1 MQYPQRLISLTLGS
15 EQHDPTGGAM
25 FNIEGICDWCK
36 QPNLLTPHLY
46 VDGKKHH
53 SCNKCDYLARLDVKE
68 FNIAEIA
75 AQQSRAALN

>member
-1 MQYPQRLISLTLGS
+1 
-15 EQHDPTGGAM
+15 M

-36 QPNLLTPHLY
+36 LPNLLKAHLY